1 MQLLIPKNVSELKK
15 TSHSIH
21 DYSNLMDKSLSLNE
35 KASFVELYKDL
46 LSILEEQRLSCSENC
61 EAFAATINEAKNA
74 QEFLEIVVEE
84 MEKFRIKDFP
94 F

>member
-21 DYSNLMDKSLSLNE
+21 DFSDLMDKSLSLNE

-46 LSILEEQRLSCSENC
+46 LSMLKEQGLSCSENR
-61 EAFAATINEAKNA
+61 EAFEVIINEAKGT
-74 QEFLEIVVEE
+74 QEFLEVVVEE
-84 MEKFRIKDFP
+84 MEKFKIKDFS

>member
-1 MQLLIPKNVSELKK
+1 MQLLIPKNVAELKK

-21 DYSNLMDKSLSLNE
+21 DFSDLMDKSLSLKE

-46 LSILEEQRLSCSENC
+46 LSILEEQRLSCSENR
-61 EAFAATINEAKNA
+61 EPFEVIINEAKGT
-74 QEFLEIVVEE
+74 QEFLEVVVEE
-84 MEKFRIKDFP
+84 MEKFKIKDFS